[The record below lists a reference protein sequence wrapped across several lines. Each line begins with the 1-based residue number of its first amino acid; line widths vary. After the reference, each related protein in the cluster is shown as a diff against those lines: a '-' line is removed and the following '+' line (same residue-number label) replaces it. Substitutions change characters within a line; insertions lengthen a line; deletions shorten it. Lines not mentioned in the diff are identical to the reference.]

1 MAYAYVPTALETSL
15 IKTERDFMLILDQ
28 YEKRVARNLG
38 ILRNEPEIAYT
49 VAKGKLQVKY
59 HRPLR

>member
-1 MAYAYVPTALETSL
+1 MAYAYVPTALESSL
-15 IKTERDFMLILDQ
+15 IKTERDFLLILDQ

-38 ILRNEPEIAYT
+38 ILRKEPEIAYT
-49 VAKGKLQVKY
+49 VANGKLKATY